1 MSIPWESVMLY
12 QLPESNSSPTRLRDG
27 PAWLIRWNDPAL
39 SLGSYSRDSSLGILG
54 KDQLE
59 VVTGWGLNSSCV
71 CFLFGRFGG
80 KVVAGTQVLF
90 ENVKWFQ
97 DFLWIQYGSEVN
109 KISQPHPQRGF
120 HDFFRAC
127 RLFKPTWIP
136 SMAHGGFW
144 KRNLT
149 TKNDIL
155 SDVRTK

>member
-1 MSIPWESVMLY
+1 MGIRHAV
-12 QLPESNSSPTRLRDG
+12 PTSWIQFIAHQVARW

-59 VVTGWGLNSSCV
+59 VVTGWGLNSSCL

-127 RLFKPTWIP
+127 RLFQTHVDSKYGARWFLKAKSYNKKWHP
-136 SMAHGGFW
+136 F
-144 KRNLT
+144 RCEN
-149 TKNDIL
+149 
-155 SDVRTK
+155 